1 MYDLYA
7 WPRNPTNNF
16 KFNDCLF
23 GATNVVNIS
32 NKEKHVYNG
41 YGITFDSAD
50 SWSFVNEFARNF
62 IVFSAD
68 NISSSR
74 SNNRKNIFLIL
85 GESPTYRMNGSFGLA
100 QKKLSF

>member
-23 GATNVVNIS
+23 GATNVVKIS

-50 SWSFVNEFARNF
+50 SWSF
-62 IVFSAD
+62 
-68 NISSSR
+68 
-74 SNNRKNIFLIL
+74 
-85 GESPTYRMNGSFGLA
+85 
-100 QKKLSF
+100 

>member
-1 MYDLYA
+1 MIVQI
-7 WPRNPTNNF
+7 PGVF
-16 KFNDCLF
+16 
-23 GATNVVNIS
+23 
-32 NKEKHVYNG
+32 
-41 YGITFDSAD
+41 SAD